1 MIQLIARNEF
11 LCADT
16 LQKEFR
22 AYDVPMADFT
32 VPDTDLCVGD
42 TVLISNT
49 SVHAEY
55 VRWSFYDAEGLM
67 RMDTAWNQRQWYD
80 TSGLYGITLI
90 VGNGSGC
97 ADTLELDDYFTVFP
111 RPMADFTLERLDEE
125 LPTTYQFRDASSADA
140 IEFGWNFGEGSP
152 GTRERDPVHRYLSSF
167 DKTVYHWVI
176 NEFGCADTLS
186 RIVDLDTLGGLY
198 IPNLMEPTQVD
209 ADKQV
214 FFPKGIGLSDYY
226 ISLFTRTGQLVW
238 ESEALNEEGMPS
250 EYWDGTFL
258 GQPMPAGVYVWKVGR
273 AKYFDGSTWTGMNDA
288 RGRPRKTGFLY
299 LVR

>member
-1 MIQLIARNEF
+1 
-11 LCADT
+11 
-16 LQKEFR
+16 
-22 AYDVPMADFT
+22 
-32 VPDTDLCVGD
+32 
-42 TVLISNT
+42 
-49 SVHAEY
+49 
-55 VRWSFYDAEGLM
+55 
-67 RMDTAWNQRQWYD
+67 
-80 TSGLYGITLI
+80 
-90 VGNGSGC
+90 
-97 ADTLELDDYFTVFP
+97 
-111 RPMADFTLERLDEE
+111 
-125 LPTTYQFRDASSADA
+125 
-140 IEFGWNFGEGSP
+140 
-152 GTRERDPVHRYLSSF
+152 VHRYLSSF

-198 IPNLMEPTQVD
+198 IPNLMEPAQVD